1 MSARSPLLR
10 SPRVYWEDRARRY
23 ARDGDGLAAVCSF
36 GMPAFHNR
44 TIDLCQHLALR
55 PWLAPPGDAR
65 VLDVGCGVGR
75 WTQRLAAAGAAVTGV
90 DISRTMLGEA
100 RRRLNAAGLGARCR
114 FRCEDLCELALGEQ
128 FDLIVGVT
136 VLQHIVD
143 PVRFQRALRNL
154 VAHLAPTGRLVL
166 LEAAPAYATARCDSR
181 TFVARAREDYLA
193 HFARAGL
200 RVREIRGV
208 DPAPFRAWLVP
219 YLSRMPRVW
228 ALAALTAA
236 TALALPLD
244 LMFGRRAVR
253 SSWHA
258 VFVLEHVHGE
268 YDAY

>member
-1 MSARSPLLR
+1 MSARLPLLR
-10 SPRVYWEDRARRY
+10 SPRSYWEDRARRY

-44 TIDLCQHLALR
+44 AIDLCQRLALQ
-55 PWLAPPGDAR
+55 PWIVPPRGAR

-75 WTQRLAAAGAAVTGV
+75 WTHRLAAAGAAVTGV

-114 FRCEDLCELALGEQ
+114 FLCEDLCELDLGEQ

-143 PVRFQRALRNL
+143 PARFRQALRRL
-154 VAHLAPTGRLVL
+154 AAHLAFDGRLVL
-166 LEAAPAYATARCDSR
+166 LEAAPTHATSRCDSR
-181 TFVARAREDYLA
+181 TFVARARHDYLA
-193 HFARAGL
+193 HFARESL
-200 RVREIRGV
+200 RLREIRGV

-219 YLSRMPRVW
+219 YLSRMPRVG
-228 ALAALTAA
+228 ALAALSAA
-236 TALALPLD
+236 TALALPID
-244 LMFGRRAVR
+244 VPFGRIAAR

-258 VFVLEHVHGE
+258 VFVLEHAHGDC
-268 YDAY
+268 DAY